1 MERSIEDSR
10 FIIASWREFIEVV
23 MKKRVED
30 VEVRMAYLEATVET
44 LNQVVIDQQNRIDLL
59 VREVQTL
66 KQQLEAG
73 AEFVRPQSED
83 TPPPHY

>member
-1 MERSIEDSR
+1 
-10 FIIASWREFIEVV
+10 

>member
-1 MERSIEDSR
+1 M
-10 FIIASWREFIEVV
+10 ASWREFIEVV

-59 VREVQTL
+59 VREMQTM

>member
-1 MERSIEDSR
+1 ME
-10 FIIASWREFIEVV
+10 
-23 MKKRVED
+23 KRVED

-59 VREVQTL
+59 VREVQTM